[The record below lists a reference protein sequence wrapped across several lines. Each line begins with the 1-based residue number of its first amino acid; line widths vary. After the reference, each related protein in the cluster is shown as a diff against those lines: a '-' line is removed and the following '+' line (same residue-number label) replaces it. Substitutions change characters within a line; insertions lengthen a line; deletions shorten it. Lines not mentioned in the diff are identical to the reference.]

1 MGLINI
7 YNSIS
12 KLRPHITYRF
22 CAQIKPFGGITET
35 NFDDVIEF
43 SIKNISFPTFSISN
57 DDKRLFGNT
66 QVSFPI
72 IKFGDREM
80 NITFE
85 ETDDMMVFKTL
96 SHLYG
101 GKPYSNESLP
111 LVSIKI
117 TQFEESMLTIVDEK
131 TYVCRICQFDFPT
144 FNNNDYGSPIELK
157 ASFYVLYSTS
167 DEKELAKIKT
177 NDDGSTKHKE
187 THDGLDNI
195 FNQYMQD
202 INAQERAEEEKRKN
216 PPLPTGSGQPNL
228 PKGKNTDIIQ
238 DMRGRLLVGVY
249 DKIDPA
255 KREQFIA
262 DVDKYSA
269 DVTLSKAEKEQLKKD
284 FGLDDN
290 WLDLMQGS
298 LGAERLFNPHSAQDN
313 LKMTAEEYE
322 NTKMFLNNV
331 IKQQIEDEIASGNKD
346 WEKHTRRYKNDQ
358 GQVVE
363 ATYYTYAGNASYV
376 NGDGKTVTNSFN
388 RDKAK
393 EFKDQKVEDVAFH
406 TTGNFYAN
414 LNTVLSNMA
423 QGGQAATMFEDFA
436 IVKKETV
443 DKGRAHSA
451 FGAEDYVDDATRKN
465 TLGIEYVS
473 ASGVHDKKGLHTTH
487 STGRSGYIEIV
498 DESGKKASSQVDA
511 VNEVTGDKIRAN
523 GSKNALYHN
532 EAQDL
537 VLKAVTDDMN
547 EHGVGAFNF
556 SNATIDSTE
565 HNQNN
570 IHKNQRGKTELIAH
584 DNVSNK
590 GKEGESSVEAMESTR
605 ENINSW
611 TAMR

>member
-1 MGLINI
+1 MGLINV
-7 YNSIS
+7 YSSIS

-22 CAQIKPFGGITET
+22 CAQIKPFGGITKT

-72 IKFGDREM
+72 IKFGEREM

-85 ETDDMMVFKTL
+85 ESDDMMVFKTL
-96 SHLYG
+96 SRLYG
-101 GKPYSNESLP
+101 GAPYSNESLP

-117 TQFEESMLTIVDEK
+117 TQFEESMLTVVDEK
-131 TYVCRICQFDFPT
+131 TYVCRISQFDFPT

-167 DEKELAKIKT
+167 DETELAKIKL

-187 THDGLDNI
+187 THDGLDKI

-216 PPLPTGSGQPNL
+216 PPVPAGSGKPL
-228 PKGKNTDIIQ
+228 PKGKNTDTIQ
-238 DMRGRLLVGVY
+238 GARGLLLQGAVNI
-249 DKIDPA
+249 IDPA
-255 KREQFIA
+255 KREKFLA
-262 DVDKYSA
+262 DIDKYSA
-269 DVTLSKAEKEQLKKD
+269 DTKLSKSEKEQLKKD
-284 FGLDDN
+284 YGLTDGWLDD
-290 WLDLMQGS
+290 LQGS

-331 IKQQIEDEIASGNKD
+331 IKLQIENEIANGNKD

-363 ATYYTYAGNASYV
+363 ATYYTYAGKASFV
-376 NGDGKTVTNSFN
+376 NKEGKTVTTGFN
-388 RDKAK
+388 REKDK
-393 EFKDQKVEDVAFH
+393 EFRNQKVEDVAFH
-406 TTGNFYAN
+406 TTGNFYTD

-443 DKGRAHSA
+443 EKGRAHSA
-451 FGAEDYVDDATRKN
+451 FGTEDFADAATRRN
-465 TLGIEYVS
+465 T
-473 ASGVHDKKGLHTTH
+473 
-487 STGRSGYIEIV
+487 
-498 DESGKKASSQVDA
+498 
-511 VNEVTGDKIRAN
+511 
-523 GSKNALYHN
+523 
-532 EAQDL
+532 
-537 VLKAVTDDMN
+537 
-547 EHGVGAFNF
+547 
-556 SNATIDSTE
+556 
-565 HNQNN
+565 
-570 IHKNQRGKTELIAH
+570 
-584 DNVSNK
+584 
-590 GKEGESSVEAMESTR
+590 
-605 ENINSW
+605 
-611 TAMR
+611 

>member
-22 CAQIKPFGGITET
+22 CAKIKPFGGITET

-72 IKFGDREM
+72 IKFGEREM

-101 GKPYSNESLP
+101 GEPYNNESLP
-111 LVSIKI
+111 LVSIKV

-167 DEKELAKIKT
+167 DETELAKIKL

-187 THDGLDNI
+187 TNDGLDNI
-195 FNQYMQD
+195 FNKYMQD

-216 PPLPTGSGQPNL
+216 PPLPVGSGQPNL
-228 PKGKNTDIIQ
+228 PKGKNTDTIQ
-238 DMRGRLLVGVY
+238 SVRGALLKDVY

-262 DVDKYSA
+262 DIDKYSA
-269 DVTLSKAEKEQLKKD
+269 DTTLSKAEKDQLKKD
-284 FGLDDN
+284 FGLSDE
-290 WLDLMQGS
+290 WLDSMQGS
-298 LGAERLFNPHSAQDN
+298 LGAERLFNPHSHQDN

-331 IKQQIEDEIASGNKD
+331 IKLQIETEIANGNKD
-346 WEKHTRRYKNDQ
+346 WEKHTRRYKNAE

-363 ATYYTYAGNASYV
+363 ATYYTYAGKASYV
-376 NGDGKTVTNSFN
+376 NDEGKTVTNSFN
-388 RDKAK
+388 REKDNA
-393 EFKDQKVEDVAFH
+393 FKDQKVEDVAFH
-406 TTGNFYAN
+406 TTGNYYAN
-414 LNTVLSNMA
+414 LDTVLSDMA

-443 DKGRAHSA
+443 EKGRAHSA
-451 FGAEDYVDDATRKN
+451 FGPKDYADDATRKN

-473 ASGVHDKKGLHTTH
+473 ASGVHDKNGLHTTH

-498 DESGKKASSQVDA
+498 DESGKKERSQVDA
-511 VNEVTGDKIRAN
+511 VNEVTGDKIRAK

-547 EHGVGAFNF
+547 ARGVGAFNF
-556 SNATIDSTE
+556 SNATVDSTE
-565 HNQNN
+565 YNQSN

-605 ENINSW
+605 DNINSW
-611 TAMR
+611 TAVK